1 MKSVSS
7 RPRRIFRGAILL
19 KKVFIIALLFDN
31 QPYEHAQWSSW
42 SRRSVGLLISITCPE
57 TNLFVSCSLFNS
69 RSICLSCTVCTV
81 VDATFLCLE
90 LGGFTTVGRLL
101 KVPLFL
107 PPATINYLN
116 SSRELPLS
124 MLLYFLTANLSA
136 VTLWP
141 LGALSRCTGNL
152 YSTPGFALLSNLYLR
167 HFLVTMK
174 YFYGRADVITS
185 LFVPHLLGQSLQE
198 NELYNTKDR
207 VDVLQSMWGQ
217 FAWTGLGWC
226 FQITIQLQGW
236 AASIL

>member
-7 RPRRIFRGAILL
+7 RPSRTFRGAILL
-19 KKVFIIALLFDN
+19 KAVFIIVLLSDN

-42 SRRSVGLLISITCPE
+42 FRCSVGRLIIITCL
-57 TNLFVSCSLFNS
+57 TSLFNR
-69 RSICLSCTVCTV
+69 RSFWLSCTVCTV
-81 VDATFLCLE
+81 VDLLFFCLE

-116 SSRELPLS
+116 SSREPPLS

-136 VTLWP
+136 GTLWP
-141 LGALSRCTGNL
+141 LGALSCCTGNL

-174 YFYGRADVITS
+174 YFYGHADVITS
-185 LFVPHLLGQSLQE
+185 LFVPHFLGQILQE

-207 VDVLQSMWGQ
+207 VDVLQSIWGQ
-217 FAWTGLGWC
+217 FARTGLGWY

>member
-1 MKSVSS
+1 MKSVLS

-19 KKVFIIALLFDN
+19 KRVFIIVLLSDN
-31 QPYEHAQWSSW
+31 HPYEHAQWSSW
-42 SRRSVGLLISITCPE
+42 SRRSVGRLISITCPE
-57 TNLFVSCSLFNS
+57 TNVFVSCSLFNR
-69 RSICLSCTVCTV
+69 RSICLSCVCTV
-81 VDATFLCLE
+81 VDATFFCLE

-116 SSRELPLS
+116 SSREPPLS

-198 NELYNTKDR
+198 NKLYNTKDR

-236 AASIL
+236 AACIL